1 MIREVNHQGS
11 SSNGPHYSAA
21 IRAGNMLYISGQ
33 LPIDPVTRQKSADT
47 VREQT
52 LAALNNVRKLVNQ
65 EFGEDGVIL
74 KTTAYISDIAYWE
87 EVNSAY
93 AEFFGS
99 FRPARSII
107 AVSNVHFG
115 YFVEIEAIAMKRS
128 NTNE

>member
-1 MIREVNHQGS
+1 MIREVNHQERG
-11 SSNGPHYSAA
+11 SNGPHYSPA
-21 IRAGNMLYISGQ
+21 IRAGDMLYISGQ
-33 LPIDPVTRQKSADT
+33 LPIDPVTRQKSGDT

-74 KTTAYISDIAYWE
+74 KTTAYISDIAYWG

-107 AVSNVHFG
+107 AVSDIHFG
-115 YFVEIEAIAMKRS
+115 YFVEIEAIAMKGR